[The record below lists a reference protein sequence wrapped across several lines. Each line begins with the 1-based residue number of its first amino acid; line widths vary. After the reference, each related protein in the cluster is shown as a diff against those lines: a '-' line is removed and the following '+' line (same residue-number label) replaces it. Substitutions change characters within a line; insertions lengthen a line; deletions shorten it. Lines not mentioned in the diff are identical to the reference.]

1 MLLNPS
7 VFLYHHVVQL
17 TTHVVTVS
25 PSNPELLGVLQL
37 LPVTMS
43 RQSVLTT
50 ITVRLN
56 SVFVLAIRPGVLLSL
71 SVSMFPRVVLLM
83 THVVTVSPSTLE
95 LPGVL

>member
-1 MLLNPS
+1 MLL
-7 VFLYHHVVQL
+7 
-17 TTHVVTVS
+17 
-25 PSNPELLGVLQL
+25 L